1 MRAKT
6 GNNIEATNAVD
17 IMHYVGE
24 VGLGE
29 VLDFR
34 WEEFRIMDRSFFNVQ
49 FLSLD
54 IKDETKR
61 RVLRENA
68 IEFLGL

>member
-1 MRAKT
+1 
-6 GNNIEATNAVD
+6 
-17 IMHYVGE
+17 
-24 VGLGE
+24 